1 MGSWF
6 SNMNIRKSQAVT
18 VDAVA
23 QVLVRMMGER
33 GYEAAASAEDADGLL
48 ALLVG
53 EDSEWITVCS
63 DLLPLEEPEQ
73 FAPLGNA
80 LSAALHT
87 DVLGIACF
95 DSDFLWLNLLNA
107 DEKLDGWVGIGSGR
121 ELGFSRRSKLTP
133 WKKKVRD
140 YARFAQCARESYI
153 VADGFLYDNAEN
165 LGLPRQQSSM
175 GMRYLQEVAP
185 ERMAAR
191 LYFRQR
197 EALQP
202 TELVELTHYDDSL
215 PCLVG
220 YESVQGA
227 VNLGAAG
234 TGLKIWL
241 LINGAERETVTY
253 DQVYL
258 RYAGEDIPVSLTWD
272 RMPDGRWA
280 WCWHD
285 PEFPIPPAVKGRM
298 KEQER
303 WKLLNRRSFYLHF
316 TPRGNSRKTL
326 DIQVGFVPDEN
337 PEGDTW
343 WNVWSKYGSKDDFIK
358 WHNKIWKRVRAY
370 EEDESQCL
378 PYLKRENFD

>member
-18 VDAVA
+18 VDAVSQA
-23 QVLVRMMGER
+23 LVRMMGER

-153 VADGFLYDNAEN
+153 VADGFCMTTQKTWGCRGSRAAWVCAIFRRW
-165 LGLPRQQSSM
+165 LPSGWRRGCISGS
-175 GMRYLQEVAP
+175 
-185 ERMAAR
+185 AR
-191 LYFRQR
+191 R
-197 EALQP
+197 
-202 TELVELTHYDDSL
+202 
-215 PCLVG
+215 C
-220 YESVQGA
+220 
-227 VNLGAAG
+227 
-234 TGLKIWL
+234 
-241 LINGAERETVTY
+241 
-253 DQVYL
+253 
-258 RYAGEDIPVSLTWD
+258 
-272 RMPDGRWA
+272 
-280 WCWHD
+280 
-285 PEFPIPPAVKGRM
+285 
-298 KEQER
+298 
-303 WKLLNRRSFYLHF
+303 NRRS
-316 TPRGNSRKTL
+316 
-326 DIQVGFVPDEN
+326 
-337 PEGDTW
+337 W
-343 WNVWSKYGSKDDFIK
+343 WS
-358 WHNKIWKRVRAY
+358 
-370 EEDESQCL
+370 
-378 PYLKRENFD
+378 

>member
-121 ELGFSRRSKLTP
+121 ELGFSRRNKLTP

-153 VADGFLYDNAEN
+153 VADGF
-165 LGLPRQQSSM
+165 
-175 GMRYLQEVAP
+175 
-185 ERMAAR
+185 
-191 LYFRQR
+191 
-197 EALQP
+197 
-202 TELVELTHYDDSL
+202 
-215 PCLVG
+215 
-220 YESVQGA
+220 
-227 VNLGAAG
+227 
-234 TGLKIWL
+234 
-241 LINGAERETVTY
+241 
-253 DQVYL
+253 
-258 RYAGEDIPVSLTWD
+258 
-272 RMPDGRWA
+272 
-280 WCWHD
+280 
-285 PEFPIPPAVKGRM
+285 
-298 KEQER
+298 
-303 WKLLNRRSFYLHF
+303 
-316 TPRGNSRKTL
+316 
-326 DIQVGFVPDEN
+326 FV
-337 PEGDTW
+337 
-343 WNVWSKYGSKDDFIK
+343 
-358 WHNKIWKRVRAY
+358 
-370 EEDESQCL
+370 
-378 PYLKRENFD
+378 